1 MTALDVAR
9 REMALHGKEMW
20 DKAIEVAEYA
30 RERISQLDGFKVI
43 TEKIVNGKDIYAFDP
58 IKFTIN
64 VQELGYSG
72 FEFEHI
78 LNKNGIEIELADLQN
93 VLLFITI
100 GTSKRDIDTL
110 VSVLKRIEP
119 RKEKSSVRMPKFP
132 EAPQFAMLPFEA
144 FQKEFEV
151 VPFKRV

>member
-1 MTALDVAR
+1 
-9 REMALHGKEMW
+9 
-20 DKAIEVAEYA
+20 
-30 RERISQLDGFKVI
+30 
-43 TEKIVNGKDIYAFDP
+43 
-58 IKFTIN
+58 

-110 VSVLKRIEP
+110 VSVLKKIEP
-119 RKEKSSVRMPKFP
+119 RKEKSTVRMPKFP

-151 VPFKRV
+151 VPLKESLGRISWGIVAPYPPGIPVLAPGMVINNDCIEFTEEVFEKGGLVQGSIRYGSEIAIRVVKGE